1 MEGLEP
7 PLPFENQILSLA
19 RLPVP
24 PHRHADLQPL
34 MTIALPELDICS
46 GAISSSRRYK
56 YVKALDNRKHE
67 IRGLWRRLDRYYAWI
82 TVEDDAGRKS
92 AKWVPLN
99 ARTTVEA
106 RQELD
111 AVKLERK
118 EHRLRHIGRCP
129 AFADYLRLLPLCGAR
144 DQETIKLRWA
154 ERALKDLPRIAA
166 ADAGGVRMGVP
177 RLPGHRVQDGRAGR
191 LPEMRGHRARCEG
204 ACVAG
209 KPPADGVSRSPPP
222 LHQLRGHV
230 RDRHHDHCAAGWP
243 QGPRDPDRGGPR

>member
-67 IRGLWRRLDRYYAWI
+67 IRGLWRRLDRFYARI
-82 TVEDDAGRKS
+82 TVEDDSGRKS
-92 AKWVPLN
+92 VKWVPLN
-99 ARTTVEA
+99 ARTTAEA
-106 RQELD
+106 RQELE

-129 AFADYLRLLPLCGAR
+129 TFADYLRLLSQRSHRLAR
-144 DQETIKLRWA
+144 SMRSMPEFLRVCA
-154 ERALKDLPRIAA
+154 KITSDFGGRGLGGLARRDERAYPCGL
-166 ADAGGVRMGVP
+166 
-177 RLPGHRVQDGRAGR
+177 
-191 LPEMRGHRARCEG
+191 
-204 ACVAG
+204 
-209 KPPADGVSRSPPP
+209 
-222 LHQLRGHV
+222 
-230 RDRHHDHCAAGWP
+230 
-243 QGPRDPDRGGPR
+243 